1 MGFVLVVFL
10 ATARVSGG
18 LDHISDY
25 QIYLVLNHPL
35 EDPVAFGAI
44 TAILVAVTV
53 AACLIPARRAT
64 RLDPLTALRVEYGRR
79 NNSSLNSVQPSMHL
93 RDRLGSAWSAVS
105 GDVRQGVRMLLKS
118 PGFTA
123 VIALT
128 LGLGIGANA
137 AVSPSICRR
146 G

>member
-1 MGFVLVVFL
+1 
-10 ATARVSGG
+10 
-18 LDHISDY
+18 
-25 QIYLVLNHPL
+25 
-35 EDPVAFGAI
+35 
-44 TAILVAVTV
+44 
-53 AACLIPARRAT
+53 
-64 RLDPLTALRVEYGRR
+64 
-79 NNSSLNSVQPSMHL
+79 MHL